1 MSALLTTAGGR
12 SHCPVTDTVREALRA
27 VGRAWTAHLL
37 NRAIADVATINRGYR
52 EVGLDRAEVFAAL
65 TRLHEGIIVPDA
77 PCAAQAFFSQRP
89 SGDCCQ

>member
-1 MSALLTTAGGR
+1 MSALLTTAGGQ
-12 SHCPVTDTVREALRA
+12 SHCPVTDTIREALSA

-37 NRAIADVATINRGYR
+37 NRAIADVATMNRGYR

-65 TRLHEGIIVPDA
+65 ARLRDGIIVPDA

>member
-1 MSALLTTAGGR
+1 MSALTTTAGGHP
-12 SHCPVTDTVREALRA
+12 HCTVTNTIREALRA

-37 NRAIADVATINRGYR
+37 NRAIADVATMSRGYR
-52 EVGLDRAEVFAAL
+52 EVGLDRAEVLAAL
-65 TRLHEGIIVPDA
+65 THLREGIIVPDA